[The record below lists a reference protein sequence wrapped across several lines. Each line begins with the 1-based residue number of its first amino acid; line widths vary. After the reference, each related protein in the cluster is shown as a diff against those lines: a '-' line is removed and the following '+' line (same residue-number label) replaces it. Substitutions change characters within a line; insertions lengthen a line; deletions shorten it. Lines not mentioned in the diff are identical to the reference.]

1 MWIRI
6 RIRNLDL
13 DPRRSW
19 IPNPDPQ
26 HCFILNIFQCS
37 YFHKFH
43 ESYFSGLIFLGTGI
57 VFKVHILKRWY
68 FSEFIFSGLLF
79 FLFVTYCELEIIR
92 PTTVSDLYNYFTLLS
107 VPTYGTHY
115 TVPYLILKNEF
126 YSNIGDLQ
134 AIFVPFIFMFKMSLL
149 QGYFFLSKHFYP
161 PPPPG
166 GGGGGGLVLRT
177 GWVILRLPPNHALC
191 SPPTAKFNF
200 LGEWNSIT
208 PQHESFRFF
217 FCLKNQ
223 RYKIK
228 EGFFYCY
235 NRKWPK
241 WNSSSLLRF

>member
-1 MWIRI
+1 MVFFRVY
-6 RIRNLDL
+6 
-13 DPRRSW
+13 
-19 IPNPDPQ
+19 
-26 HCFILNIFQCS
+26 IFRAP
-37 YFHKFH
+37 
-43 ESYFSGLIFLGTGI
+43 IFP
-57 VFKVHILKRWY
+57 FCY
-68 FSEFIFSGLLF
+68 LLW
-79 FLFVTYCELEIIR
+79 TWNHPAYYCIR
-92 PTTVSDLYNYFTLLS
+92 PIQLLYSTIS
-107 VPTYGTHY
+107 TYLWY

-126 YSNIGDLQ
+126 YCNIGGLQ

-161 PPPPG
+161 PPPRWG
-166 GGGGGGLVLRT
+166 WRGGGLVLRT
-177 GWVILRLPPNHALC
+177 GWLILRLPPNHALC